1 MTCDGNLDRCVKGIK
16 EGTKDDVSF
25 GLYAKGCGISS
36 QCDPDTA
43 DFCKSDTGKLK
54 KCEINCCSDDLCNGG
69 RVPMVS
75 TIVLLTGALV
85 ALLR

>member
-1 MTCDGNLDRCVKGIK
+1 MK

-25 GLYAKGCGISS
+25 AVYGKGCDISS
-36 QCDPDTA
+36 QCDTDTA
-43 DFCKSDTGKLK
+43 DFCKSDTGKVK
-54 KCEINCCSDDLCNGG
+54 KCEINCCSGDLCNGG

-75 TIVLLTGALV
+75 AIMLLTSALV